1 MSSTRKKIAVFLSGL
16 DEEYQN
22 QITQGIHQFAAAH
35 GIDVLHFIAFGGI
48 LNNGSYD
55 TGEYNIFRLPNL
67 KALDG
72 VILLTNTIARPETV
86 QEIVSQVRASGIP
99 AVSVDADYGDFYS
112 IGVDNR
118 SAMAQIV
125 RHFTDTHGLRR
136 INYISGPD
144 DNPDSIER
152 LAGYK
157 QVLTEHNI
165 PIEED
170 RIYHG
175 SFQRRDGRTAVD
187 VFLRSELPMPEAIV
201 CANDTM
207 AVSVI
212 SALNAHGLRV
222 PEDIMVSGF
231 DNTYNARNYAPEITS
246 VARPLIQCGTLAC
259 ELLYNA
265 WNGVQQ
271 ERVHKLEMQPR
282 FSESCGCD
290 AHYCDTIRDFK
301 KHNYQIQ
308 EDFSID
314 ISLLS
319 RMACS
324 LVECA
329 NYDEYIE
336 ALKEFVLE
344 TNCEEFYLCLCENWL
359 GHKLPANQAEP
370 DADTA
375 DECLV
380 EGYTQRM
387 LVPLSYYDGKFRCH
401 EDFLVDEM
409 LPALYR
415 QVDHLRC
422 VYFVPL
428 HFREHCL
435 GYYAICNTA
444 FPMRSSLFH
453 SWSLNLSNSMENIR
467 RIIYLDNAVQELDKL
482 YSTDPLS
489 GIANRNGFRRQTEPI
504 FDRCI
509 AEQKPVM
516 VMFIDMDGLKMI
528 NDTYGHKSGDI
539 AIRNLAAILQECC
552 TNGEICC
559 RFGGDE
565 FIIFAAGY
573 TKRDADRLTGNLQK
587 KMMEFNLLTSMPF
600 ALHASSGYHIAVP
613 TPDKS
618 LFAMVTLA
626 DTIMY
631 TEKRKKRHSKYLKRD
646 LSGRPEDESKNKTN
660 EQE

>member
-1 MSSTRKKIAVFLSGL
+1 MSSARKKIAVFLSGL

-212 SALNAHGLRV
+212 SALNAHALRV

-329 NYDEYIE
+329 NYDEFIE

-422 VYFVPL
+422 FYFVPL

-539 AIRNLAAILQECC
+539 AIRSLAAILQECC

>member
-72 VILLTNTIARPETV
+72 VILLTNTIARSETV

-187 VFLRSELPMPEAIV
+187 VFLRSELPMPEAII

-265 WNGVQQ
+265 WNSVQQ

-370 DADTA
+370 DADTG

-422 VYFVPL
+422 FYFVPL

-489 GIANRNGFRRQTEPI
+489 GIANRNGFRRQTEPV

-539 AIRNLAAILQECC
+539 AIRSLAAILQECC

>member
-72 VILLTNTIARPETV
+72 VILLTNTIARSETV

-187 VFLRSELPMPEAIV
+187 VFLRSELSMPEAIV

-422 VYFVPL
+422 FYFVPL

-539 AIRNLAAILQECC
+539 AIRSLAAILQECC

-646 LSGRPEDESKNKTN
+646 LSGRPENESKNKTN

>member
-1 MSSTRKKIAVFLSGL
+1 MSNKKKIAVFLSGL

-22 QITQGIHQFAAAH
+22 QITQGIHEFAAAH
-35 GIDVLHFIAFGGI
+35 NIDVLHFIAFGGI

-67 KALDG
+67 QELDG
-72 VILLTNTIARPETV
+72 VILLTNTIASPETV
-86 QEIVSQVRASGIP
+86 REIINQVRASGVP
-99 AVSVDADYGDFYS
+99 AVSVDADYQDFFS
-112 IGVDNR
+112 ICVDNH

-125 RHFTDTHGLRR
+125 RHFTDEHGLRR
-136 INYISGPD
+136 INYVSGPD
-144 DNPDSIER
+144 DNPDSIAR
-152 LAGYK
+152 LTAYK
-157 QVLTEHNI
+157 QVLEEHNI
-165 PIEED
+165 PIEEA
-170 RIYHG
+170 RIYPG
-175 SFQRRDGRTAVD
+175 TFQRRDGRTAVD
-187 VFLRSELPMPEAIV
+187 VFLRSDLPMPEAIV

-212 SALNAHGLRV
+212 GALNAHGIRV

-231 DNTYNARNYAPEITS
+231 DNTYNARNYAPEISS
-246 VARPLIQCGTLAC
+246 VARPLGQCGALAC
-259 ELLYNA
+259 QLLYNA
-265 WNGVQQ
+265 WHGVPQT
-271 ERVHKLEMQPR
+271 RVHKLEMQPR
-282 FSESCGCD
+282 FTESCGCG

-308 EDFSID
+308 EDFNVD

-329 NYDEYIE
+329 NYEEYIE

-359 GHKLPANQAEP
+359 GHALPATQAEP
-370 DADTA
+370 DPSTA
-375 DECLV
+375 DACLIH
-380 EGYTQRM
+380 GYTQRM
-387 LVPLSYYDGKFRCH
+387 LVPLSYYEGKFRCH
-401 EDFLVDEM
+401 EDFHVDQM

-415 QVDHLRC
+415 QVDHMRC
-422 VYFVPL
+422 FYFVPL

-467 RIIYLDNAVQELDKL
+467 RIIYLDHAVQELDKL
-482 YSTDPLS
+482 YATDPLS
-489 GIANRNGFRRQTEPI
+489 GIANRNGFRRQTEPV
-504 FDRCI
+504 FARCI
-509 AEQKPVM
+509 AEKHPVM

-539 AIRNLAAILQECC
+539 AIRSMATILHECC

-565 FIIFAAGY
+565 FIVFAANY
-573 TKRDADRLTGNLQK
+573 TQQDAERITDNIQK
-587 KMMEFNLLTSMPF
+587 KLEDYNRTTSMPF

-631 TEKRKKRHSKYLKRD
+631 AEKRKKRHSKYLKSSSSIRQD
-646 LSGRPEDESKNKTN
+646 AESN
-660 EQE
+660 

>member
-1 MSSTRKKIAVFLSGL
+1 
-16 DEEYQN
+16 
-22 QITQGIHQFAAAH
+22 
-35 GIDVLHFIAFGGI
+35 
-48 LNNGSYD
+48 
-55 TGEYNIFRLPNL
+55 
-67 KALDG
+67 
-72 VILLTNTIARPETV
+72 
-86 QEIVSQVRASGIP
+86 
-99 AVSVDADYGDFYS
+99 
-112 IGVDNR
+112 
-118 SAMAQIV
+118 
-125 RHFTDTHGLRR
+125 
-136 INYISGPD
+136 
-144 DNPDSIER
+144 
-152 LAGYK
+152 
-157 QVLTEHNI
+157 
-165 PIEED
+165 
-170 RIYHG
+170 
-175 SFQRRDGRTAVD
+175 
-187 VFLRSELPMPEAIV
+187 
-201 CANDTM
+201 
-207 AVSVI
+207 
-212 SALNAHGLRV
+212 
-222 PEDIMVSGF
+222 MVSGF

-422 VYFVPL
+422 FYFVPL

-539 AIRNLAAILQECC
+539 AIRSLAAILQECC